1 MTEGEV
7 TVIGIHMLQK
17 LNHRQRKKE
26 TWISCHNQMM
36 LRCHP
41 LPCQRLGDGQHGNGN
56 YHHKMVQ

>member
-1 MTEGEV
+1 MKGV
-7 TVIGIHMLQK
+7 IDIGIHMLQK
-17 LNHRQRKKE
+17 LNHRQRKRKM
-26 TWISCHNQMM
+26 WISSHNQMM

>member
-1 MTEGEV
+1 MNEGDYRYRY
-7 TVIGIHMLQK
+7 TDAAKK
-17 LNHRQRKKE
+17 LNHRKKKHGF
-26 TWISCHNQMM
+26 SCHNQMM